1 MELPPKPRLTLSQ
14 AKTHVLPPGPQPPPS
29 AVVSEKRPV
38 SLLPC
43 LPLGIPAG
51 VTWVPMARLLPHPP
65 GKFQCVSGLRPVAP
79 SRRVTE
85 SQLQATDEKVDLE
98 TVSLPKFHGG
108 GCDLGT
114 GI

>member
-1 MELPPKPRLTLSQ
+1 MELPPQPRLTLSQ
-14 AKTHVLPPGPQPPPS
+14 AKTHVLSPGPRPPPS

-51 VTWVPMARLLPHPP
+51 VTWLPMAPLLPRPP
-65 GKFQCVSGLRPVAP
+65 GKFRCVSGLRPAAP
-79 SRRVTE
+79 SSGATE

-108 GCDLGT
+108 GYDLGS